1 MSVSDLLSQDEID
14 ALLHGVDSG
23 AVNTEPEPLPGEA
36 RQYDLSSQD
45 RIIRGRMPT
54 LEMVNER
61 FARLWRIGLFNLIR
75 RSADLSVRGI
85 DLVKF
90 NEYMHSL
97 YVPTNLNLIRF
108 KPLRGTGLI
117 VFEPTLVFTV
127 VDNFFGGDGRFH
139 TRIEGRE
146 FTATEMRVIQLML
159 KQTFADLK
167 EAWAPVMDVDF
178 EYINSEINPH
188 FANIVTPREYVV
200 VCRFHVEL
208 EGGGGEIHITL
219 PYSMLEPIREL
230 LDAGI
235 QSDRNDRDDSW
246 NVMLREQLDTAE
258 VTLSSVLA
266 SKRMSLRQLTGLKI
280 GDILPIDLPAQV
292 PLCVEEIPLFTGE
305 FGVFQRQQRRQDHR
319 RTPARRASPTRRS
332 LPGLQ
337 QMINSDILDA
347 APATFES
354 LHAER
359 DQDATD
365 LNLDVILDVPV
376 TCRWKSAARAFR
388 SATCCSSIRARWW
401 NWNVVPASRWTCTST
416 AP

>member
-1 MSVSDLLSQDEID
+1 MSVNDLLSQDEID

-23 AVNTEPEPLPGEA
+23 AVNTEPEPVDPGVA
-36 RQYDLSSQD
+36 RPYDFASQD

-61 FARLWRIGLFNLIR
+61 FVRLWRIGLFNLIR

-90 NEYMHSL
+90 GEYMHSL

-117 VFEPTLVFTV
+117 VFEPKLVFTV
-127 VDNFFGGDGRFH
+127 VDNFFGGDGRYP

-146 FTATEMRVIQLML
+146 FTPTEMRVIQLML
-159 KQTFADLK
+159 KQTFADLV
-167 EAWAPVMDVDF
+167 EAWAPVMDVEF

-200 VCRFHVEL
+200 VSRFHVDL

-235 QSDRNDRDDSW
+235 QSDRNDRDETW
-246 NVMLREQLDTAE
+246 NATLRERLLDAE
-258 VTLSSVLA
+258 ITISSVLA
-266 SKRMSLRQLTGLKI
+266 EKRIDLRRLTRLKV
-280 GDILPIDLPAQV
+280 GDILPIDLPEVV
-292 PLCVEEIPLFTGE
+292 PVCVEDIPVFTGQ
-305 FGVFQRQQRRQDHR
+305 FGVANGRNAVKLLQPRPPG
-319 RTPARRASPTRRS
+319 TPAPRVTHPSEET
-332 LPGLQ
+332 
-337 QMINSDILDA
+337 
-347 APATFES
+347 PA
-354 LHAER
+354 
-359 DQDATD
+359 
-365 LNLDVILDVPV
+365 
-376 TCRWKSAARAFR
+376 
-388 SATCCSSIRARWW
+388 
-401 NWNVVPASRWTCTST
+401 
-416 AP
+416 